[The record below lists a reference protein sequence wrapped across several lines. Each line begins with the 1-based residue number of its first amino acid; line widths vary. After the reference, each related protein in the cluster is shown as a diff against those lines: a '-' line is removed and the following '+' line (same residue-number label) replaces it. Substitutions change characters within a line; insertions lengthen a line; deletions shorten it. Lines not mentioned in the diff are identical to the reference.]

1 MMEGSGASRLYQL
14 FGGGSAGSSGVDI
27 KRAIIKTLPP
37 EISVQVDGDSIDT
50 PSEGIIVAEHLLEH
64 KRTISFTGGTVS
76 GQVQDTYSGGG
87 DLRSLEIIDGELTFK
102 CDLKVGDPVIV
113 SVANDGQMI
122 YVIDKAVE

>member
-14 FGGGSAGSSGVDI
+14 FGGGSDGSSGVDI

-37 EISVQVDGDSIDT
+37 SMSVQVDGDSIDT

-76 GQVQDTYSGGG
+76 GQVQDGG
-87 DLRSLEIIDGELTFK
+87 DLRSLEIVDGELTFK

-113 SVANDGQMI
+113 AVANDGQMI

>member
-1 MMEGSGASRLYQL
+1 MMEGTGASRLYQL
-14 FGGGSAGSSGVDI
+14 LGGNSSPSGVDI
-27 KRAIIKTLPP
+27 KRAVIKSLPP

-76 GQVQDTYSGGG
+76 GQVQDTYTGGG

-102 CDLKVGDPVIV
+102 CDLKVDDPVIV
-113 SVANDGQMI
+113 AVANDGQMI
-122 YVIDKAVE
+122 YVLDKAVV

>member
-1 MMEGSGASRLYQL
+1 MEGTGASRLYQL
-14 FGGGSAGSSGVDI
+14 LGGNSSSSGVDI
-27 KRAIIKTLPP
+27 KRAVIKSLPP

-76 GQVQDTYSGGG
+76 GQVQDTYTGGG
-87 DLRSLEIIDGELTFK
+87 DLRSLEIIGGELTFK

-113 SVANDGQMI
+113 AIANDGQMI
-122 YVIDKAVE
+122 YVLDKAVV